1 MSVTGDAEGK
11 LHVRRQVQDYALRGI
26 EFETMGFL
34 NFTVETY
41 EHSMK
46 GGLGPVEER
55 EENETRSQRHGGY
68 RYLPAHPKSTTHLR
82 YCRAENHNTLPNI
95 VGPWFPHRDGDER
108 TKPFYYAS
116 MLALLKPWRDLRAL
130 KEDDDE
136 WEIAYDRFMRNA
148 KQRDKDVVAGCQ
160 YYYESKDVAVNRL
173 FDEEREENTEGYEP
187 ENDEFD
193 TGDVREEVDASDVTV
208 SFQQVTV
215 TR

>member
-1 MSVTGDAEGK
+1 
-11 LHVRRQVQDYALRGI
+11 
-26 EFETMGFL
+26 
-34 NFTVETY
+34 
-41 EHSMK
+41 
-46 GGLGPVEER
+46 
-55 EENETRSQRHGGY
+55 
-68 RYLPAHPKSTTHLR
+68 
-82 YCRAENHNTLPNI
+82 
-95 VGPWFPHRDGDER
+95 
-108 TKPFYYAS
+108 

-130 KEDDDE
+130 KEEDDE